1 MNTSTKDV
9 TLLVTFVNDI
19 IEEVEKLE
27 GVDLQGLR
35 ELYQDYDLRNNY
47 AQVPIRLYNDMCTW
61 VGKHLGE
68 ETLINIGRN
77 IGETIYE
84 ALLENAIVTANPS
97 PQEIISGLEIA
108 AASMIQDPLERGWE
122 ILDEDDESIWLR
134 RTQTF
139 NGKLQFGLL
148 CGLLSKC
155 QEITNIEVR
164 YDKEYEKGDAYDEYV
179 LSWDR
184 VN

>member
-9 TLLVTFVNDI
+9 TLLVTFVKDI

-27 GVDLQGLR
+27 GVDLQGLKD
-35 ELYQDYDLRNNY
+35 LYKSYDLRNNY
-47 AQVPIRLYNDMCTW
+47 SHVPITLYNNMCAW
-61 VGKHLGE
+61 VGQNLGE
-68 ETLINIGRN
+68 ETLVKIGHN
-77 IGETIYE
+77 IGETVYE

-108 AASMIQDPLERGWE
+108 AASMVQDPLERGWE
-122 ILDEDDESIWLR
+122 ILEEEDESIWLR

-148 CGLLSKC
+148 RGLLGKC
-155 QEITNIEVR
+155 QEITNVDIR
-164 YDKEYEKGDAYDEYV
+164 YDKELDKGDEYDEYV